1 MTDKTITLASIRE
14 DIEEKY
20 GHTPIDIGTGNPVL
34 LINPTRLSEAQRQG
48 LRQYQ
53 DRMQALTDAAG
64 EKEGEEAS
72 EASEEDLKEQV
83 SLMRSLLETVAE
95 SPAAAGRLLKA
106 IDGLPEGDRIL
117 AIAAVVE
124 RYMGQQGEAS
134 PSES

>member
-20 GHTPIDIGTGNPVL
+20 GHTPIDLGSGNPVL
-34 LINPTRLSEAQRQG
+34 LVNPTRLSDSQRQG

-53 DRMQALTDAAG
+53 DRMQALAADG
-64 EKEGEEAS
+64 EKEDEV
-72 EASEEDLKEQV
+72 ASEEDLREQV
-83 SLMRSLLETVAE
+83 ALMRSLLETVAE
-95 SPAAAGRLLKA
+95 SPAGAARLLGA
-106 IDGLPEGDRIL
+106 IDALPEGDRIL
-117 AIAAVVE
+117 AAAAIVE